1 MSSQIYLANKSNRP
15 TQPPGLPRPKV
26 TLSLEARRILL
37 HGRRERSERF
47 DKDLTDVWQK
57 VNDATLNLAS
67 QHHKSVRRVR
77 NELYLGYAKFCSKH
91 EKPNAW
97 NAFCWEKRRAA
108 KIANEN
114 NPNALEVSKRDVLP
128 DLVKNSK
135 EEYAKLSADE
145 KTRLVEEFN
154 KFRESKTKGT
164 RATARSKINDATHTI
179 SAIENELRSLR
190 CRTGV
195 ETMLY
200 ATRGS
205 TDVPLRGTAF
215 ATEGVQNFIG
225 SVIGIDAHDLVSK
238 MEGFAIQGIKG
249 TAKNHQERV
258 SQVRADIRHIM
269 NRKLCEITGEDA
281 SMQWAHYFRNIV
293 FRYKVIIEAWPP
305 SIPIVNLSKASSSL
319 GQLETLLRKWEGGS
333 THWRELRPGELELL
347 RQERDHQLNNGEI
360 EEPLRRTRS
369 DKGTKRKR
377 RAEKDPEV
385 SRQQKKRKSAQ
396 VIHDS
401 DDDEPTNE
409 PASRGASP
417 GDTGSS
423 AEPAPGT
430 PASAGTSDTSDP
442 TPSTGSSASV
452 GTSDTSGPTQSTGSS
467 ASVGTSDTS
476 GPTPSTGSSA
486 SVGTSSQNNLVPSTG
501 SSASIDTSNASGE
514 ITEDQSTDD
523 LDLADLETSI
533 FAFDGTSASLF

>member
-37 HGRRERSERF
+37 HGQRERSERF
-47 DKDLTDVWQK
+47 DKDLTNVWQK

-67 QHHKSVRRVR
+67 QHHKSVRHVR

-97 NAFCWEKRRAA
+97 NAFCWEKRHAA

-179 SAIENELRSLR
+179 SAIENESSVLNW
-190 CRTGV
+190 
-195 ETMLY
+195 
-200 ATRGS
+200 
-205 TDVPLRGTAF
+205 
-215 ATEGVQNFIG
+215 GVQNFIG

-249 TAKNHQERV
+249 
-258 SQVRADIRHIM
+258 
-269 NRKLCEITGEDA
+269 EITGEDA

-293 FRYKVIIEAWPP
+293 FQYKVIIEAWPP
-305 SIPIVNLSKASSSL
+305 SIPF
-319 GQLETLLRKWEGGS
+319 WEGGS

-360 EEPLRRTRS
+360 EEPLRRTCS

-385 SRQQKKRKSAQ
+385 SHQQKKRKSAQ

-417 GDTGSS
+417 GDTSSS

-442 TPSTGSSASV
+442 TPSTRSSASV
-452 GTSDTSGPTQSTGSS
+452 GTSDTSSPTQSTGSS

-476 GPTPSTGSSA
+476 GPTPSTRSSA

-501 SSASIDTSNASGE
+501 SSASIDTSNASSE
-514 ITEDQSTDD
+514 IIKDQSTDD